1 MACHSVS
8 FCDVEVDFVRWL
20 RSRGLSGE
28 YVRQIV
34 SYLRRFVREPIRG
47 PMDVVGVFEG
57 LSVGQRHQLI
67 RAVRN
72 LFNFYESQGL
82 ASKEWLDLLRM
93 NIPKDE
99 VGLDLWI
106 PSEEEIIDSL
116 KALSKA
122 ENCRVYFAL
131 FNLILD
137 SGLRI
142 SEATKFLNSFKG
154 EVEKQDGFY
163 IASLGYLRKS
173 KTAYYAFFTEY
184 TFKLLN
190 SLDVKLSYKT
200 ARNSYKIRKRTGKR
214 IVRLKYLRK
223 FAFDKMISLE
233 VPESVADFIQGR
245 TPKTIGAR
253 HYMQLK
259 RKAIQ
264 FYIRYAKYLAG
275 LRLKAGMMP
284 TLFL

>member
-20 RSRGLSGE
+20 RSRGLSDE
-28 YVRQIV
+28 YVRQMV
-34 SYLRRFVREPIRG
+34 GYLRRFVREPIRG

-122 ENCRVYFAL
+122 KNCRVYFVL

-163 IASLGYLRKS
+163 IASLGYLRRS

-190 SLDVKLSYKT
+190 SLDTKLSYKT
-200 ARNSYKIRKRTGKR
+200 ARNSYKIRKRTGKQ

-253 HYMQLK
+253 HYMKLK

-264 FYIRYAKYLAG
+264 FYPRYAAYLRK
-275 LRLKAGMMP
+275 LRQEAKLIH
-284 TLFL
+284 

>member
-1 MACHSVS
+1 
-8 FCDVEVDFVRWL
+8 
-20 RSRGLSGE
+20 E
-28 YVRQIV
+28 YVRQMV
-34 SYLRRFVREPIRG
+34 GYLRRFVREPIRG

-93 NIPKDE
+93 NVPKDE

-190 SLDVKLSYKT
+190 GLDFKLSYKT

-253 HYMQLK
+253 HYMRLK

-264 FYIRYAKYLAG
+264 FYPRYTSYLIELRQKAKI
-275 LRLKAGMMP
+275 
-284 TLFL
+284 T